1 MPTYMYTLIEKTTTI
16 VDHADHHVTQIV
28 WFICQF
34 IYTPHWARIMPCW
47 TMAASFC
54 LSRCYLNLLAWFSSK
69 QNWIPNKIFAS
80 FVVAA
85 KFSAARIGKKWP
97 QLTAAKCRQG
107 ILDWSYELFERFMMQ
122 TETRK
127 TTNTKKYSILQK
139 KFQLILFLI
148 FITHYFSNKKYHSYY
163 MLFIY

>member
-34 IYTPHWARIMPCW
+34 FYTSRWARIVPCW
-47 TMAASFC
+47 TIAASFC
-54 LSRCYLNLLAWFSSK
+54 LSQCYLNLLAWFSSK

-85 KFSAARIGKKWP
+85 KFSTARIGKKWP

-107 ILDWSYELFERFMMQ
+107 ILDWIYELFERFMMQ
-122 TETRK
+122 TETR
-127 TTNTKKYSILQK
+127 
-139 KFQLILFLI
+139 
-148 FITHYFSNKKYHSYY
+148 NKKDNKHRNTVFWRRS
-163 MLFIY
+163 FN